1 MKPLPRRPVHGWPAP
16 ILFSA
21 AVLAIAGC
29 ASPGP
34 PRPPTLGI
42 PKLVSDLTATR
53 TGDTVVLRFTVPA
66 RTTDGQPVKAATLS
80 GSLCR
85 QIGSS
90 GPCTPL
96 QTPETRTA
104 LAVPAASPAPA
115 VVWRDDLPPALRS
128 GAPRAIAYRI
138 ELKSPGGRTA
148 GLSDP
153 AFAAAGV
160 APPDV
165 AGFRAEGMR
174 LGVELRW
181 APVADGGEV
190 LLNRTD
196 LESAAAPTPA
206 TPDRAGQTRP
216 SRRTK
221 ERSAGEKA
229 AKPSHASG
237 TVPGL
242 VILQAAPGNASPER
256 TVDKEIAAGTPYR
269 YTAFRRRVV
278 QIGGRTLELRSADS
292 PSVTVTWRDVYPP
305 AAPTA
310 LAALGYEAPSKSGSE
325 TKSTPDADKSQ
336 FAVDL
341 VWQPV
346 NDTRL
351 AGYVVY
357 RQALDPAGVAL
368 GSRQRL
374 IAEPVLTPG
383 YHDPAA
389 LPGYRYRYSVTA
401 VDPAGNESPAV
412 ETVVE
417 STGP

>member
-1 MKPLPRRPVHGWPAP
+1 MKPLPQRPGHGRAAAL
-16 ILFSA
+16 LFSA

-66 RTTDGQPVKAATLS
+66 RTTDGLPLKAATLS

-85 QIGSS
+85 QVGAN
-90 GPCTPL
+90 GPCTPVE
-96 QTPETRTA
+96 TPETRTS
-104 LAVPAASPAPA
+104 LAVPAASPAPV
-115 VVWRDDLPPALRS
+115 VVWTDPLPPALRS
-128 GAPRAIAYRI
+128 GAPRAMAYRI
-138 ELKSPGGRTA
+138 ELKSPAGRTA

-165 AGFRAEGMR
+165 AELHAEGMR

-196 LESAAAPTPA
+196 LESTAAATLAP
-206 TPDRAGQTRP
+206 PDRAGQTRP

-221 ERSAGEKA
+221 ERVAGERA

-237 TVPGL
+237 TIPGL
-242 VILQAAPGNASPER
+242 VILQAAPGDASPKR
-256 TVDKEIAAGTPYR
+256 TVDKEIAAGIPYR

-278 QIGGRTLELRSADS
+278 QIGGRTLELRSAES
-292 PSVTVTWRDVYPP
+292 AAVTVTWRDVYPP

-310 LAALGYEAPSKSGSE
+310 LAALGYEAPSQPAGA
-325 TKSTPDADKSQ
+325 TGSTPDAAKPQ

-357 RQALDPAGVAL
+357 RQALDPAGAAI

-374 IAEPVLTPG
+374 TAEPVLTPG
-383 YHDPAA
+383 YHDAAA

-401 VDPAGNESPAV
+401 VDPAGNESPAA